1 MPTAIDELLK
11 LVNDY
16 DALLLTERKAPGKWV
31 ANYNK
36 TRIYIEWIPMDL
48 SVPYLVSKKY
58 WFVTYMYNNW
68 YMIRPRIVEQWKI
81 ERRHNETWE
90 SKYIIDYTDLE
101 NVHAQIALSNT
112 PINELIYLLWLHW

>member
-1 MPTAIDELLK
+1 METAIDKLLK

-16 DALLLTERKAPGKWV
+16 DNLLITDRKAPGKWV
-31 ANYNK
+31 ANHNK

-68 YMIRPRIVEQWKI
+68 YVIRPRIVEQWKI
-81 ERRHNETWE
+81 IVNSNEVWT
-90 SKYIIDYTDLE
+90 SKHVIDYTDIE
-101 NVHAQIALSNT
+101 NIYAQIALSNT
-112 PINELIYLLWLHW
+112 PINELIYLLWLLW

>member
-1 MPTAIDELLK
+1 METAIDKLLK

-16 DALLLTERKAPGKWV
+16 DNLLITDRKAPGKWV
-31 ANYNK
+31 ANHNK

-68 YMIRPRIVEQWKI
+68 YVIRPRIVEQWKI
-81 ERRHNETWE
+81 IVNSNETWI
-90 SKYIIDYTDLE
+90 SKNVIDYTDIE
-101 NVHAQIALSNT
+101 NIYSQIALSNT